1 MLFATCSYSLFGQS
15 SYYHRMETA
24 IDLGVH
30 DSAFNC
36 EKAFDTRNYSD
47 DYILSPNKIP
57 DYVFGNDV
65 FFKLTLTRSL
75 DLYIRRNDYLVD
87 YVFIHLLDASGNE
100 VDWIDLNSADFFIAL
115 LPGTYYIVAETANS
129 ESGKVV
135 HEGLV
140 TLEITGEERAVG
152 EDFYYPMDLGSFGSE
167 FSVSHRD
174 NVSNYESDYE
184 PGVGPWDDY
193 HDMVHRF
200 TLSHPVQLK
209 LENSLEGA
217 HTQLKR
223 WEDDVVE
230 PIYTVSNNLLYYELD
245 PGTYYIHTWALG
257 WGYLWQTLSLTGIP
271 LPVGNSFSSPIDII
285 LWYSFL
291 LRPYV

>member
-1 MLFATCSYSLFGQS
+1 MIRKLFLLILFATCSYSLFGQS

-30 DSAFNC
+30 DSAFSYT
-36 EKAFDTRNYSD
+36 KTFDTRDYSD
-47 DYILSPNKIP
+47 DYTLSPNKVPYYYI
-57 DYVFGNDV
+57 FGNDV

-75 DLYIRRNDYLVD
+75 DLFIWRNNHFVD

-100 VDWIDLNSADFFIAL
+100 VDWIDLNNADFSIAL
-115 LPGTYYIVAETANS
+115 LPGTYYIVAETANAKS
-129 ESGKVV
+129 NKVV
-135 HEGLV
+135 HEGPVSL
-140 TLEITGEERAVG
+140 TITGEERAAG

-167 FSVSHRD
+167 FTVSHRD
-174 NVSNYESDYE
+174 DVSHYESDYE

-245 PGTYYIHTWALG
+245 PGTYYIHTWGAWLG
-257 WGYLWQTLSLTGIP
+257 ISLA
-271 LPVGNSFSSPIDII
+271 D
-285 LWYSFL
+285 
-291 LRPYV
+291 PYVDGKSDAGGEQLFFAY